1 MGEAGGLGGQVVQVV
16 SGVRW
21 SRARSGGPGLGQVAL
36 GVSVV
41 PGARGSHWGSRW
53 SRGLGGRTGGLG
65 GPGGSWGSRWS
76 RGLGGRTGGLGG
88 HGGSV
93 VLGGMNDKKPE
104 P

>member
-41 PGARGSHWGSRW
+41 PGARGSQLGVSVVPGA
-53 SRGLGGRTGGLG
+53 RG
-65 GPGGSWGSRWS
+65 S

-88 HGGSV
+88 HGGSGVSV

>member
-1 MGEAGGLGGQVVQVV
+1 MVQG
-16 SGVRW
+16 SVR
-21 SRARSGGPGLGQVAL
+21 SRWGSGGPGLGQVAL

-65 GPGGSWGSRWS
+65 GHGGSGV
-76 RGLGGRTGGLGG
+76 
-88 HGGSV
+88 SV
-93 VLGGMNDKKPE
+93 VLGGMNDKQPE